1 MKNYNKGLALN
12 KRKRSLLRKLMEL
25 STLCGQKISFKM
37 LDPDSHTLVIYNSKE
52 PLNEGDLDVNLD
64 YEIYE
69 DCDYD
74 DLSGKF
80 LKADT
85 MERI

>member
-1 MKNYNKGLALN
+1 
-12 KRKRSLLRKLMEL
+12 MEL

-37 LDPDSHTLVIYNSKE
+37 LDPDSHTLVIYNSKD
-52 PLNEGDLDVNLD
+52 PLQEGDLAVNLE

-85 MERI
+85 MNKIQARKVRNPEAKRHTEDI